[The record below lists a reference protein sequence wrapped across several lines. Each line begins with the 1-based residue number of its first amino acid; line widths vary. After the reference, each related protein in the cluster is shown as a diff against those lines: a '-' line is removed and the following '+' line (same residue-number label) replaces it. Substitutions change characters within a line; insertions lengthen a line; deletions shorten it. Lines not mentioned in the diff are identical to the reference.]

1 MIQGTSFDC
10 PKEDSLFKDV
20 LLFKQKDRKTQS
32 SARLA
37 LVSFFFNNDLWE
49 PHEEQF
55 HASFSVYLYCFN
67 CNHWV
72 DVCHANIVDRL
83 FVYPNEGQI
92 VSTESTG
99 EVITDSAGDPLL
111 GRRNSNDDVKM
122 CVLLQNIHCRVK
134 CFGNEVKFNRLDVT
148 LVATLTTNLYQRK
161 LTYISFLLLWDK

>member
-1 MIQGTSFDC
+1 M
-10 PKEDSLFKDV
+10 
-20 LLFKQKDRKTQS
+20 
-32 SARLA
+32 
-37 LVSFFFNNDLWE
+37 
-49 PHEEQF
+49 
-55 HASFSVYLYCFN
+55 YLYCFN

-72 DVCHANIVDRL
+72 DVCHANLVDRL

-99 EVITDSAGDPLL
+99 EVITDSAGDLLL